1 MTEFTSEN
9 ACEFVNEVLRM
20 GAERGFTDFVIAAN
34 HRDAQ
39 GHDHWCVRCWGS
51 CLTVRGL
58 VSEAREGAD
67 ALLTTHVAAQSLST
81 TKERGLFAELRRW
94 IKGTP
99 P

>member
-1 MTEFTSEN
+1 V
-9 ACEFVNEVLRM
+9 A
-20 GAERGFTDFVIAAN
+20 
-34 HRDAQ
+34 
-39 GHDHWCVRCWGS
+39 
-51 CLTVRGL
+51 
-58 VSEAREGAD
+58 EAREGAD